1 MIDNTFIKNFDLY
14 YNDEFKKNNVI
25 AKHHKRYINDKYA
38 PAWKT
43 LEYFTFGTN
52 LKIYKSLLDIKT
64 KERISKIFNVNDVKK
79 FIQIM
84 EVVVF
89 VRNYCAHSGVVF
101 DLRNTYGIPKLP
113 FYSFNNNDRHCLDSC
128 IKVIIFILEQISSN
142 RADDLRESVRELFK
156 KYSEKDEE
164 IKEIILNKINYS
176 L

>member
-1 MIDNTFIKNFDLY
+1 
-14 YNDEFKKNNVI
+14 
-25 AKHHKRYINDKYA
+25 
-38 PAWKT
+38 
-43 LEYFTFGTN
+43 
-52 LKIYKSLLDIKT
+52 
-64 KERISKIFNVNDVKK
+64 
-79 FIQIM
+79 M

-128 IKVIIFILEQISSN
+128 IKVIAFILGQVSSN
-142 RADDLRESVRELFK
+142 RAGELRTSLNELFK
-156 KYSEKDEE
+156 EYSEKDEA